1 MLYAL
6 IVILIAGIGLLL
18 YGWWDT
24 NRFDVRRVRIE
35 LDRLPQAFDG
45 FTILQ
50 VSDLHNRTYGRDG
63 MDMIRAMQD
72 LSFDCIAMTGDLLD
86 RHLPGS
92 REKGYRFAR
101 EAVKLGPVYFVEG
114 NHEWEI
120 GGWQQIKTE
129 LTACGVRVLDNERIS
144 LARDGGALDLIGI
157 REEGTVE
164 EMERLVRP
172 DTCTALLVH
181 HPERLEEYAQTG
193 VDLVLSGHAH
203 GGQVRIFGQ
212 GLYSPDQGIFPRYT
226 SGVYASGQTKLYVSR
241 GAGNHSFI
249 PPRVFNRPE
258 IDLITLKTP
267 SR

>member
-1 MLYAL
+1 MLYVL

-24 NRFDVRRVRIE
+24 NRFDVRRVEIE

-63 MDMIRAMQD
+63 MDMIRAMEG
-72 LSFDCIAMTGDLLD
+72 LSFDCITMTGDLLD
-86 RHLPGS
+86 RYLP
-92 REKGYRFAR
+92 RRRAKGYRFVQ

-114 NHEWEI
+114 NHECEI
-120 GGWQQIKTE
+120 GDWQQIKTE
-129 LTACGVRVLDNERIS
+129 LMALGARVLDNERIS
-144 LARDGGALDLIGI
+144 LSRDGGSLDLIGI
-157 REEGTVE
+157 REETTLE
-164 EMERLVRP
+164 EMERLVCP
-172 DTCTALLVH
+172 NACSVLLTH
-181 HPERLEEYAQTG
+181 HPERLKEYAQTG

-226 SGVYASGQTKLYVSR
+226 SGIYGSGQTKLYVSR

-258 IDLITLKTP
+258 IDLITLKAP